1 MNTLGK
7 DSDMTIQ
14 VGDVVPSVTLKHL
27 TADGMQ
33 EITTDS
39 LFKGKKVVLFS
50 VPGAFTPTCSAKHLP
65 GFVEQADAVKAKG
78 VDAIICTAVNDPF
91 VMRAW
96 GDKHGVEGKVT
107 MLPDG
112 MALFATALGLTQEL
126 AGPQLGL
133 RGQRF
138 ALVAEDGKITHLA
151 VEEGGAFEVSSAEAV
166 LKVL

>member
-1 MNTLGK
+1 MA
-7 DSDMTIQ
+7 IQ
-14 VGDVVPSVTLKHL
+14 VGDSIPSITLKHL

-33 EITTDS
+33 DITTDS
-39 LFKGKKVVLFS
+39 LFKGKKTVLFS

-65 GFVEQADAVKAKG
+65 GFVEQADALKAKG
-78 VDAIICTAVNDPF
+78 VDEIVCTAVNDPF

-96 GDKHGVEGKVT
+96 GEKHGVEGKVT

-112 MALFATALGLTQEL
+112 MALLASALGLTQEL
-126 AGPQLGL
+126 AGPQLGV

-138 ALVAEDGKITHLA
+138 ALAAVDGVVTHLA

-166 LKVL
+166 LKAL

>member
-1 MNTLGK
+1 MA
-7 DSDMTIQ
+7 IQ
-14 VGDVVPSVTLKHL
+14 VGDSIPSVALKHL

-39 LFKGKKVVLFS
+39 LFKGKKTVLFS

-65 GFVEQADAVKAKG
+65 GFVEQADAIKAKG
-78 VDAIICTAVNDPF
+78 VEEIVCTAVNDPF

-96 GDKHGVEGKVT
+96 GEKHGVEGKVT

-112 MALFATALGLTQEL
+112 MALLAAALGLTQEL
-126 AGPQLGL
+126 SGPQLGV

-138 ALVAEDGKITHLA
+138 ALVAVDGVVTHLA
-151 VEEGGAFEVSSAEAV
+151 VEEGGAFEVSSAEAI
-166 LKVL
+166 LKAL

>member
-1 MNTLGK
+1 MAIK
-7 DSDMTIQ
+7 
-14 VGDVVPSVTLKHL
+14 VGDSVPSITLKHL

-33 EITTDS
+33 DITTDS
-39 LFKGKKVVLFS
+39 LFKGKKTVLFS

-78 VDAIICTAVNDPF
+78 VHEIVCTAVNDPF

-96 GDKHGVEGKVT
+96 GEKHGVEGKVT

-112 MALFATALGLTQEL
+112 MALLASALGLTQEL
-126 AGPQLGL
+126 SGPQLGV

-138 ALVAEDGKITHLA
+138 ALVAEDGVVTHLA
-151 VEEGGAFEVSSAEAV
+151 VDEGGAFEASSAEAV
-166 LKVL
+166 LKAL

>member
-1 MNTLGK
+1 MA
-7 DSDMTIQ
+7 IQ
-14 VGDVVPSVTLKHL
+14 VGDSIPSITLKHL

-39 LFKGKKVVLFS
+39 LFKGKKTVLFS

-65 GFVEQADAVKAKG
+65 GFVELADALKAKG
-78 VDAIICTAVNDPF
+78 VQEIVCTAVNDPF

-96 GDKHGVEGKVT
+96 GDKHGVDGKVT
-107 MLPDG
+107 LLPDG
-112 MALFATALGLTQEL
+112 MALLATALGLTQEL

-138 ALVAEDGKITHLA
+138 ALVAEDGKVVHLA
-151 VEEGGAFEVSSAEAV
+151 VEEGGAFEVSSAEAI
-166 LKVL
+166 LKAL